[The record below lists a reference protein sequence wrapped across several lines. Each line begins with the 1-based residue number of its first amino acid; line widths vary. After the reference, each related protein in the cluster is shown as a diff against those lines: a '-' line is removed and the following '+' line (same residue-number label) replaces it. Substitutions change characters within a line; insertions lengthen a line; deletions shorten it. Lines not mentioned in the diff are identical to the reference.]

1 MNPLTLARL
10 LPRPPAP
17 ARRRAFHATAS
28 AHGRPYKPKDEQ
40 DHVRKS
46 ATVAIDPK
54 ATTASFKQLGLRP
67 ALCDALARAGI
78 SRATPLQA
86 AMIPLVLT
94 TRRDLLVRDVTGSG
108 KTLGATLAL
117 LSLTQTPERQ
127 PFPDP
132 DPPAAEADADREIP
146 TARGKFRVV
155 SPRHILVV
163 PHGDLALQVAAWV
176 RALLPQDQF
185 PELSRVLQTAFLP
198 PPPMN
203 LSGFDGAARRVL
215 IKQRAAQSPS
225 YGTYPT
231 PHLLVGTP
239 RRLLEEFQ
247 AGTLDVRRI
256 DTIAIDEIDTLTPPI
271 SKYNPKAR
279 LNRQRHPKPIETFL
293 DDVTRERTPP
303 EARDLPKATD
313 PRGSKLARARAK
325 AKPRVIALSA
335 TASAAVRDHLRYRG
349 WLDVTKLRVLDTTGT
364 VRASARLEHVALC
377 VAPGKA
383 AVTNVLV
390 EAKAQAAER
399 ARRAVLQSGPG
410 ARREYDRDQDDD
422 VDADDRRVPTP
433 SINDLTSAVVAYCR
447 HHNVRRALVVPCV
460 PGMGVSAVADAL
472 NGYYQVRAAY
482 LTKEHLLGLE
492 RTLTGEDA
500 DDGKTLRATVVS
512 VEGARGL
519 DFAHESHVFV
529 LGAPADA
536 NTYLHVAG
544 RVGRLGRGVGTVV
557 SLIAPA
563 HATKMATILRSVTP
577 GTSSKGREDADEDVA
592 AGANVVDLDE
602 AELAIIRGGGSV

>member
-1 MNPLTLARL
+1 MNPLMLVRL

-28 AHGRPYKPKDEQ
+28 AHDRPYKSKDEQ

-46 ATVAIDPK
+46 ATVAIDAK
-54 ATTASFKQLGLRP
+54 ATTTFKQLGLRP
-67 ALCDALARAGI
+67 ALCDALAHAGI
-78 SRATPLQA
+78 TRATPLQA
-86 AMIPLVLT
+86 ALIPLVLT
-94 TRRDLLVRDVTGSG
+94 TKRDLLVRDVTGSG

-132 DPPAAEADADREIP
+132 PAAADASVEIP

-155 SPRHILVV
+155 APRHVLVV

-176 RALLPQDQF
+176 RALLPEAQF
-185 PELSRVLQTAFLP
+185 PDLSRVLQTAFVP

-215 IKQRAAQSPS
+215 IKQRAAQSPT
-225 YGTYPT
+225 YGAYAT

-279 LNRQRHPKPIETFL
+279 VNRQRHPKPIETLL
-293 DDVTRERTPP
+293 DDITRERTPV
-303 EARDLPKATD
+303 EARDLPKNTD

-377 VAPGKA
+377 VAPGKTD
-383 AVTNVLV
+383 VTNVMV

-410 ARREYDRDQDDD
+410 ARREYDRDQDDE
-422 VDADDRRVPTP
+422 VDGGDDRRVPTP
-433 SINDLTSAVVAYCR
+433 SIADLTSAVVAYCR

-492 RTLTGEDA
+492 RTLTGDDA

-512 VEGARGL
+512 AEGARGL

-529 LGAPADA
+529 LGAPSDA

-563 HATKMATILRSVTP
+563 HATKMATMLRSVMP
-577 GTSSKGREDADEDVA
+577 GTNSKGKRDGDEDVA
-592 AGANVVDLDE
+592 AGVNVVDLDE

>member
-1 MNPLTLARL
+1 MNPFTLVRL
-10 LPRPPAP
+10 LSRPPEP
-17 ARRRAFHATAS
+17 ARRRAFHATAT
-28 AHGRPYKPKDEQ
+28 AHGGGRLSKSKDEQ

-132 DPPAAEADADREIP
+132 DPPTEASGEIP
-146 TARGKFRVV
+146 TARGKFRFV
-155 SPRHILVV
+155 SPRHVLVV

-176 RALLPQDQF
+176 RALLSEDQF
-185 PELSRVLQTAFLP
+185 PDLSCVLQTAFVP
-198 PPPMN
+198 PPPIN

-215 IKQRAAQSPS
+215 IQQRAAQSPT
-225 YGTYPT
+225 YGAYAT
-231 PHLLVGTP
+231 PHLLIGTP

-256 DTIAIDEIDTLTPPI
+256 DTIAIDEIDSLTPPI

-293 DDVTRERTPP
+293 DDITRERTPP
-303 EARDLPKATD
+303 EARDLPKDAD

-335 TASAAVRDHLRYRG
+335 TASAAVRDHLRFRG

-410 ARREYDRDQDDD
+410 ARREFDRDEDDA
-422 VDADDRRVPTP
+422 DADDRRVPTP

-447 HHNVRRALVVPCV
+447 HHNVRRALVFPCV
-460 PGMGVSAVADAL
+460 SGMGVSAVADAL

-482 LTKEHLLGLE
+482 LTKEYLLGLE

-512 VEGARGL
+512 ADGARGL

-563 HATKMATILRSVTP
+563 HATKMATILRSITT
-577 GTSSKGREDADEDVA
+577 GASSKDKNDGQEEVA
-592 AGANVVDLDE
+592 AGANVINLDE